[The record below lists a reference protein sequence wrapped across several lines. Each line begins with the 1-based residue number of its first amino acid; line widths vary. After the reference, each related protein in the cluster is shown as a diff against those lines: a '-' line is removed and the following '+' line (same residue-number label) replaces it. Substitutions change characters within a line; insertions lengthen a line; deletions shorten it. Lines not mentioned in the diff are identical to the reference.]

1 MNKQQ
6 KIRKAEREVNS
17 LERKLERCPA
27 GDCEKVAK
35 LSEAWDKAN
44 DRLMALS
51 A

>member
-6 KIRKAEREVNS
+6 KIRKAEKLIES

-27 GDCEKVAK
+27 GDCEKVSK

-44 DRLMALS
+44 DRLIALTS
-51 A
+51 